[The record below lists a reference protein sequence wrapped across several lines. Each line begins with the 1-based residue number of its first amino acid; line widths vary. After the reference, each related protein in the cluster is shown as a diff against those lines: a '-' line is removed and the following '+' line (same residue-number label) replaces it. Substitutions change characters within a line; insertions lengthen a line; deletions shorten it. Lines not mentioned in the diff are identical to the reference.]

1 MPGYCFAVAGQTA
14 TCLGRNGENLYVTQN
29 EASSDTNR
37 RMPMARPITQVE
49 AEGTPSSRTQWPRF
63 PVSSCSTRP
72 GTSTAD
78 GALVTQDV
86 LFSGACRP
94 S

>member
-49 AEGTPSSRTQWPRF
+49 AEGYTELAHTVASVPGVLVVYSSRYF
-63 PVSSCSTRP
+63 Y
-72 GTSTAD
+72 G
-78 GALVTQDV
+78 
-86 LFSGACRP
+86 
-94 S
+94 